1 MDCQWIWRQPRPWK
15 RFYSWAILDPGWAG
29 CVAVGRYFQAGS
41 GRRESPT
48 WATQTDSLSKSLAG
62 TVDCRQLSAKVMLV
76 PQQCTEAS
84 LNHPPEPNISFCCES
99 LTLAMQFRPL
109 WTSWASSHGSW
120 LKTLNFLWKSKPEE
134 EIVVQSGD
142 PKAFLED
149 FMASLMVVAEKSSD

>member
-1 MDCQWIWRQPRPWK
+1 MDCQWICRHQRPWK
-15 RFYSWAILDPGWAG
+15 RFHPWAILDSGWAG
-29 CVAVGRYFQAGS
+29 CVVVGRYAGN

-48 WATQTDSLSKSLAG
+48 WATQVDSPKSLTG

-84 LNHPPEPNISFCCES
+84 LNHPPEPNISFHCES

-109 WTSWASSHGSW
+109 WTSWASSHGPW
-120 LKTLNFLWKSKPEE
+120 LKTLNFLWKSKPVE

-142 PKAFLED
+142 PKVFLED
-149 FMASLMVVAEKSSD
+149 FMASLMVVAENSSD